1 MKALFMQKKYLIE
14 FILFCTYML
23 FAMSW
28 VGATIFM
35 PEIMKLAGMQTLTQ
49 ASILSTSLTVAKI
62 FGTAIAA
69 WTITKFGIR
78 NAFTLS
84 SFLICFSIITPYVE
98 NYWLLLISRF
108 LMGLGGA
115 LVIVYFNP
123 IIYQYFKPEERAVVN
138 GLNAIAFNVGTAII
152 MFGVTNFNAISGGW
166 QHTLLYISIASI
178 LMLIIWLIFGRIEL
192 QKENQAQIITINN
205 YTFTDGLKDK
215 FNWIYA
221 LTYSG
226 LLSFYIVLFTFYTKA
241 GIIQTKQVILFG
253 IVGIIAGIFYSNK
266 IKRRL
271 PIIRIA
277 GLIQL
282 VCVFC
287 LSFVNNPILS
297 LLSAASL
304 GFFMFLPMPAL
315 VTYAQERPLMNAQK
329 IAVTFSLFWSISYLV
344 ATIASTI
351 FAKIVDISN
360 GSYNLAFLFI
370 CIIEA
375 SFLIGSLILQE
386 D

>member
-1 MKALFMQKKYLIE
+1 
-14 FILFCTYML
+14 
-23 FAMSW
+23 
-28 VGATIFM
+28 
-35 PEIMKLAGMQTLTQ
+35 
-49 ASILSTSLTVAKI
+49 
-62 FGTAIAA
+62 
-69 WTITKFGIR
+69 
-78 NAFTLS
+78 
-84 SFLICFSIITPYVE
+84 
-98 NYWLLLISRF
+98 
-108 LMGLGGA
+108 MGLGGA

-123 IIYQYFKPEERAVVN
+123 IIYQYFRPEERAIVN

-152 MFGVTNFNAISGGW
+152 MFGVTSFNTISGSW
-166 QHTLLYISIASI
+166 QNTLLCISIASI
-178 LMLIIWLIFGRIEL
+178 IMLIIWLIFGRIES
-192 QKENQAQIITINN
+192 QKENQSQTIAINN

-226 LLSFYIVLFTFYTKA
+226 LLSFYIVLFTFYPKA
-241 GIIQTKQVILFG
+241 GIVQTKQVILFG

-271 PIIRIA
+271 PIVRTS

-282 VCVFC
+282 ICVFC
-287 LSFVNNPILS
+287 LSFVNNPTLS

-329 IAVTFSLFWSISYLV
+329 VAVTFSIFWSISYLI

-375 SFLIGSLILQE
+375 SFLIGSLILE
-386 D
+386 E